1 MQVKDKTVV
10 ITGGGNGMG
19 REVVLNLLNKGARV
33 AAVDVNEAALAE
45 TKRLAGSNADRLSIH
60 VLDITDQDAVSAFPE
75 TVISTHGSVDIL
87 INNAGIIQPFV
98 RINDLTYDKINR
110 VFDVNFFGTLY
121 MAKSFL
127 PHLLKRPEAHLVN
140 VSSMGG
146 FLPVPGQSAYGASKA
161 AVKLLTE
168 GLYAELRNTPV
179 HVSIVFPGAIGTEI
193 TKNSGVDVP
202 NIADNDDAKKQ
213 SARTTA
219 PPKAA
224 EIIVNGIL
232 KNKNRIFVGGD
243 AVFLDRLYRLA
254 PTFATNFIAGKM
266 KDLLK

>member
-1 MQVKDKTVV
+1 MQVRDKTVV

-19 REVVLNLLNKGARV
+19 REMVLNLLNKGARV
-33 AAVDVNEAALAE
+33 AAVDVNETALTE
-45 TKRLAGSNADRLSIH
+45 TKRLAGSNSDWLSIH
-60 VLDITDQDAVSAFPE
+60 VLDITDQDTVSAFPE
-75 TVISTHGSVDIL
+75 TVISVHGSVDIL

-98 RINDLTYDKINR
+98 RVNDLTYDKINR
-110 VFDVNFFGTLY
+110 VFDVNFFGLLY
-121 MAKSFL
+121 MTKSFL

-193 TKNSGVDVP
+193 TKNSDVDVP
-202 NIADNDDAKKQ
+202 NMTENDDAKKQ
-213 SARTTA
+213 SARTTS
-219 PPKAA
+219 PQKAA